1 MAEGFGS
8 HNKTSFP
15 YDHWSVSNSLFC
27 LSLSSTPLLFP
38 FFPPSLACSWPFSPV
53 PEAWH
58 RFPANFPP
66 SVSLLS
72 RAQCYKAVASS
83 LGSSVQEARC
93 SCSEGTREP

>member
-15 YDHWSVSNSLFC
+15 YDHSSVSNSLFC
-27 LSLSSTPLLFP
+27 LSLFHPPPLSLLP
-38 FFPPSLACSWPFSPV
+38 SLPASLACSWPFSPV

-58 RFPANFPP
+58 RFSANFPP

-72 RAQCYKAVASS
+72 LAQRYKAVASS
-83 LGSSVQEARC
+83 LGSSVQEA
-93 SCSEGTREP
+93 T